1 MDNHNRTPVTVLGL
15 GLMGRALASAFL
27 RAGHPTTVWN
37 RTASK
42 AEGLVA
48 EGATAAG
55 SVADAVAASPLV
67 VVCLTDHAAVR
78 DVLDATGGWDG
89 RVLVNL
95 TSGTARDAGDLAAWA
110 ERQGAAYLDGAIM
123 AAPDV
128 IGGDATIVYS
138 GPRAVY
144 DAQAATLLSLGSG
157 ARHLGE
163 DPTLTALHETAALS
177 LMWNMLN
184 GFLHGVALLKAA
196 GVDASSFAPLAVQ
209 GVETVAAW
217 LPGYAR
223 QVDDG
228 EYPGLDS
235 SLNTHVAAMRHLVET
250 SEALGVSA
258 ELPKLIEDIA
268 GRAVAEGRGGE
279 GYAVL
284 VEQFA
289 KP

>member
-1 MDNHNRTPVTVLGL
+1 MDDNGRTPVTVIGL

-48 EGATAAG
+48 EGATAAA
-55 SVADAVAASPLV
+55 SAADAVAASPLV

-78 DVLDATGGWDG
+78 HVLDATGGWDG

-123 AAPDV
+123 AAPDL
-128 IGGDATIVYS
+128 IGGEATIVYS

-144 DAQAATLLSLGSG
+144 DAQATNLLSLGSE
-157 ARHLGE
+157 ARHLG
-163 DPTLTALHETAALS
+163 DDHTLTALHETAVLS

-184 GFLHGVALLKAA
+184 GFLHGAALLKAA
-196 GVDASSFAPLAVQ
+196 GVDASAFAPLALQ

-223 QVDDG
+223 HVDDG

-235 SLNTHVAAMRHLVET
+235 SLDTHVAAMRHLVET

-284 VEQFA
+284 AEQFA